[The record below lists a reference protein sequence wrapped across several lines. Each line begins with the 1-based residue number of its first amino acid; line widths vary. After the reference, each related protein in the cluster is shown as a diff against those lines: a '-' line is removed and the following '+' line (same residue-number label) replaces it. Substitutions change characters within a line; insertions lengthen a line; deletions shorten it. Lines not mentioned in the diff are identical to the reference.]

1 MRLSAPPARPA
12 RRRPPPVVA
21 RHRRAGRP
29 APPSSR
35 LAVKGR
41 CEPSRTQGARGEQ
54 TGEVAALPRWGEPVD
69 LCLPPRV
76 RTSPPQARTQPAST
90 GRVDKTQRKKK
101 TPTPYRAPPWSLPR
115 HAAADVHSRA
125 QQLAWACTQGST
137 HDRWTRSLHTC
148 LPPPP
153 PTDPPPN
160 GILSTRSVMTAA
172 TSSPSPSPNRERRP
186 PLQRSGRTAGAAVD
200 RLTHRP
206 ACGAGEA
213 AVTGREGVSGP
224 GARVHPVPR
233 HLHPISWGRRRT
245 GRSALLALCARWRGG
260 LHELGRWRWG
270 RGLGRQEAPAMMSL
284 PHRQYTQYLFPI
296 CGK

>member
-90 GRVDKTQRKKK
+90 GRVDKPQRKKK

-137 HDRWTRSLHTC
+137 HNRWTRALHIC

-153 PTDPPPN
+153 PPDPPPN
-160 GILSTRSVMTAA
+160 GILSTRSDDSSNFVAVPLSKPGAPA
-172 TSSPSPSPNRERRP
+172 TSAALGENSRRSRRPLDTPTGMWGGRGGRHRPGGGLRSRRAGASSAPPSPPHFLGTP
-186 PLQRSGRTAGAAVD
+186 PHGQ
-200 RLTHRP
+200 
-206 ACGAGEA
+206 
-213 AVTGREGVSGP
+213 VSSS
-224 GARVHPVPR
+224 R
-233 HLHPISWGRRRT
+233 
-245 GRSALLALCARWRGG
+245 ALCTVAWR
-260 LHELGRWRWG
+260 
-270 RGLGRQEAPAMMSL
+270 PS
-284 PHRQYTQYLFPI
+284 
-296 CGK
+296 